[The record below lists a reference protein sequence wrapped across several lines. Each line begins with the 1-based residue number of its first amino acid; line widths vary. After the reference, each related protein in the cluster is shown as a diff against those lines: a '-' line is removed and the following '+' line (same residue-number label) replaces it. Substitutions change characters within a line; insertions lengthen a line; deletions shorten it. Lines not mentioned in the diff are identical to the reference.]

1 MFGEQPGVTTLVG
14 RLVDESRTL
23 VSAEVALYKAK
34 AGERVS
40 AYKSA
45 IVFFAIAGVLGLAA
59 LVALLVGLIMALA
72 TVLHPIWATLI
83 VVGVV
88 LLLAAVLGIVGK
100 GRLAGPERSV

>member
-88 LLLAAVLGIVGK
+88 LLLAAILGIVGK

>member
-34 AGERVS
+34 AGERVA

-88 LLLAAVLGIVGK
+88 LLLAAILGIVGK

>member
-88 LLLAAVLGIVGK
+88 VLLAAILGIVGK

>member
-1 MFGEQPGVTTLVG
+1 MFGEEPGVTTLVG
-14 RLVDESRTL
+14 RLVDESRSL

-34 AGERVS
+34 ASERVA
-40 AYKSA
+40 AYRSA
-45 IVFFAIAGVLGLAA
+45 IVFFAVAAALGLAA

-83 VVGVV
+83 VVGAV

-100 GRLAGPERSV
+100 GRLAGPERSA

>member
-23 VSAEVALYKAK
+23 VSAEIALYKAK

-88 LLLAAVLGIVGK
+88 LLLAAILGIVGK

>member
-23 VSAEVALYKAK
+23 VSAEVALYRAK
-34 AGERVS
+34 ATERLS

-45 IVFFAIAGVLGLAA
+45 IVFFVVAGILALAA
-59 LVALLVGLIMALA
+59 LIALLVGLVMALS

-88 LLLAAVLGIVGK
+88 LVLAAILGIVGK
-100 GRLAGPERSV
+100 GRLAGPERDA

>member
-23 VSAEVALYKAK
+23 VSAELALYKAK

-88 LLLAAVLGIVGK
+88 LLLAAILGIVGK

>member
-34 AGERVS
+34 VGERVS

-88 LLLAAVLGIVGK
+88 LLLAAILGIVGK
-100 GRLAGPERSV
+100 ARLAGPERSV